1 MTRGRELDARP
12 RRDPE
17 GRRASGAPTCRH
29 HLCIAVLVAV
39 ALSGCGLFERGAPR
53 REAASPPVPKLKV
66 VVLPFVDLGS
76 GDESYLAAGLSSEL
90 ADRLRRVGA
99 LTVLVPSDA
108 TPAAADPASLRGLA
122 DELNASF
129 VLTGSTRVVR
139 AAADEP
145 GLAVAAR
152 LVRARDG
159 VEVWGADHER
169 RLTEVFEVQ
178 SAIALAVVDALAVTL
193 TEPERRLL
201 ESRPTSNV
209 EAYEAYLRGVPD
221 RWTWEA
227 RELEMAGRNF
237 ARAVELDPGFA
248 LAHAA
253 SSENHSQMFH
263 FRYDRSP
270 GRLAGALAAARTA
283 LEIDPSLSEGHRAL
297 GLYYYWGQRNFGLA
311 LNELNAAAA
320 GRPGDPVI
328 LSSIGVVLRRQGR
341 WEEALEALRQAAAAD
356 PWDEVTILDLAGT
369 CARMR
374 RWDEA
379 LAHCGRAI
387 ELAPDDIFPYVFG
400 ARILRGRDGDLDEA
414 SGMLDRM
421 PDKDAAQQAYFRYE
435 QALLE
440 RDSEGALRWLAQAD
454 DQIAD
459 PISEEAAPRALY
471 ECECRVFA
479 GSPGPDVAACLA
491 ARAALEQ
498 ARELSPGDATI
509 HASLGWSYALLGDRD
524 RAVAAGERALQL
536 LPPSEDAMA
545 GHSTLVRLAKIYA
558 RVGEPYRAVKFL
570 QKALLLPG
578 WISPAI
584 LRVDPAFDP
593 LRRDPRFAE
602 LMRIHGVPG

>member
-1 MTRGRELDARP
+1 
-12 RRDPE
+12 
-17 GRRASGAPTCRH
+17 
-29 HLCIAVLVAV
+29 
-39 ALSGCGLFERGAPR
+39 
-53 REAASPPVPKLKV
+53 V
-66 VVLPFVDLGS
+66 VVPS
-76 GDESYLAAGLSSEL
+76 AA
-90 ADRLRRVGA
+90 A
-99 LTVLVPSDA
+99 
-108 TPAAADPASLRGLA
+108 PAADDPASLHRLT
-122 DELNASF
+122 DVLNASF
-129 VLTGSTRVVR
+129 ALVGSTRVER
-139 AAADEP
+139 EATGEP
-145 GLAVAAR
+145 RLAVAVR
-152 LVRARDG
+152 LVRTQDG
-159 VEVWGADHER
+159 VEVWGTEHER
-169 RLTEVFEVQ
+169 LLAEVFEVQ
-178 SAIALAVVDALAVTL
+178 SAIALAVVNALAVTL

-209 EAYEAYLRGVPD
+209 EAYEAYLRGIPG

-227 RELEMAGRNF
+227 RELESAGRHF
-237 ARAVELDPGFA
+237 ARAAELDPGFA

-270 GRLAGALAAARTA
+270 GRLASALAAARTA
-283 LEIDPSLSEGHRAL
+283 LELDPGLSEGHRAL

-311 LNELNAAAA
+311 LTELNAAAA
-320 GRPGDPVI
+320 GRPGDPVV

-379 LAHCGRAI
+379 LAHCDRAI

-400 ARILRGRDGDLDEA
+400 ARILRGRDGNLDE
-414 SGMLDRM
+414 SRGMLDRM

-435 QALLE
+435 QALFE
-440 RDSEGALRWLAQAD
+440 RDSESALHWLAQAG

-479 GSPGPDVAACLA
+479 GSPGPAVAACLS

-498 ARELSPGDATI
+498 ARELSPGDPAI
-509 HASLGWSYALLGDRD
+509 HAALGWSYALLGDHE
-524 RAVAAGERALQL
+524 RAVAAGERALEL
-536 LPPSEDAMA
+536 LPPSDDAMA
-545 GHSTLVRLAKIYA
+545 GHSSLVRLAKIYA
-558 RVGEPYRAVKFL
+558 RVGEPYRAVKFI

-578 WISPAI
+578 WISPAT

-593 LRRDPRFAE
+593 LRHDPRFGE
-602 LMRIHGVPG
+602 LMRIHGMSG